1 MVAASSRVPRPRSRT
16 PPAPSSVM
24 ERNRW
29 WCAARSARSR
39 SFSASRSA
47 LSGSATSARC
57 LAALAS
63 SVAVSWSRTGR
74 AGTPRPAP
82 APNRCQWGSSSTA
95 ATITAA
101 CSGETRPAASAAC
114 VAVRSPTR
122 TGACRT
128 VRCPSRR
135 VVPARWVNHSA
146 VDPQASSCLA
156 IPRACISA
164 STEASSAAR
173 WARTVSSSAT
183 VSTISR
189 GVLGGPQG
197 LVQAGEQ
204 PVRARDHPGR
214 GGGELG
220 GLLHDPTQPE
230 GTDIDG
236 PLACA
241 YLT

>member
-63 SVAVSWSRTGR
+63 SVAVSFADWSSRNASPCSRTEPSR
-74 AGTPRPAP
+74 
-82 APNRCQWGSSSTA
+82 GSSSTA

-156 IPRACISA
+156 IPRACTSA
-164 STEASSAAR
+164 RTEASSAAR

-183 VSTISR
+183 VSDDLA